1 MIKSTESAALLISGL
16 LLAANGV
23 HAQIADNKT
32 ADNQQAVKPATRA
45 AQARPDARQKILLD
59 AKALIDSGKPADA
72 YALLEPFEFERSGEV
87 NFDYLLGV
95 AALDSGK
102 ADKATLAFERVLVV
116 DPDFAGAR
124 MDMARAYYQLGD
136 LQRARAEFQIVLQ
149 QNPPQ
154 AARATIQDYLDA
166 ISARLS
172 PQRTRIS
179 GYVAG
184 TIGHDGNVNN
194 STDLSQFSI
203 PAYPGSIATL
213 NPANVKASDNY
224 LGVAA
229 GGEISHSLD
238 RKWGLYA
245 GADLQQRAY
254 NRQTGF
260 NSVDLGGRAG
270 VMFGTEANR
279 WRAGITGEINS
290 LGNVRNYNAAGLNAE
305 WSHRVS
311 PGDQMTLFG
320 QYLQYRF
327 AQIAMQVNDFN
338 QQAVG
343 AGWQHALADGKSTL
357 AGSLYYGT
365 EKDVSNIVTPAT
377 PDGGRTDGAMHFT
390 GLRVGGQT
398 NVSDEVSLFANA
410 SAQSGNY
417 SRTNPFFLTQRSDR
431 LASMALGANWRW
443 RKYWTLRPQLAYTRD
458 SSNIVIYSYNR
469 TDVSLT
475 LRRDFQ

>member
-1 MIKSTESAALLISGL
+1 MMSSSRTAALLISGSL
-16 LLAANGV
+16 FVAIGA
-23 HAQIADNKT
+23 HAQT
-32 ADNQQAVKPATRA
+32 ASNQHAVNPAHRA
-45 AQARPDARQKILLD
+45 VQTRPDAQHKILLE

-87 NFDYLLGV
+87 GFDYLLGV

-102 ADKATLAFERVLVV
+102 PDKATLAFERVLTVN
-116 DPDFAGAR
+116 PDFAGAR

-154 AARATIQDYLDA
+154 AARVTIKEYLDE
-166 ISARLS
+166 ISGRLS

-184 TIGHDGNVNN
+184 TIGHDSNVNN
-194 STDLSQFSI
+194 STSLSQISI
-203 PAYPGSIATL
+203 PALPGSLATL
-213 NPANVKASDNY
+213 NPANVKAPDNY

-229 GGEISHSLD
+229 GSEITHSLD
-238 RKWGLYA
+238 DKWGLYA
-245 GADLQQRAY
+245 GADLLQRAY

-260 NSVDLGGRAG
+260 NSVDLGGRTG

-279 WRAGITGEINS
+279 WRAGISGEISS
-290 LGNVRNYNAAGLNAE
+290 LGNTRNFNAVGLNTE
-305 WSHRVS
+305 WLHCVS
-311 PGDQMTLFG
+311 PGDQLSLFG

-338 QQAVG
+338 QQVIG
-343 AGWQHALADGKSTL
+343 AGWQHALAGGRSTV
-357 AGSLYYGT
+357 AGSLYYGY
-365 EKDVSNIVTPAT
+365 ENDISNIVTSAT
-377 PDGGRTDGAMHFT
+377 PNGGRIDGPMHFT
-390 GLRVGGQT
+390 GLRIGAQT
-398 NVSDEVSLFANA
+398 SVNDTVSLFANA
-410 SAQSGNY
+410 TAQSGNY
-417 SRTNPFFLTQRSDR
+417 SRTNRYFLTQRTDR
-431 LASMALGANWRW
+431 LTKAVLGVDWRW
-443 RKYWTLRPQLAYTRD
+443 RKYWNLRPQLAYTHAN
-458 SSNIVIYSYNR
+458 SNIVVYSYNR